1 MDQVK
6 FSQLEKV
13 LMEKAGAAESGHGGV
28 LSHLLVGAVAG
39 ALLVYAYLDG
49 ISSTVIF
56 WVTLCYVILTTL
68 QRVASSWAI
77 AAHKLLVRKL
87 VRHAAG
93 TGRKIQSD
101 SPGD

>member
-68 QRVASSWAI
+68 QRIASSWAI

-87 VRHAAG
+87 VRHAAA

-101 SPGD
+101 SPAD

>member
-28 LSHLLVGAVAG
+28 LSRLLVGAVAG

-77 AAHKLLVRKL
+77 ATHKLLVRKL
-87 VRHAAG
+87 VRHAAA

-101 SPGD
+101 SPAD

>member
-1 MDQVK
+1 MNQVK
-6 FSQLEKV
+6 FSQLEKI
-13 LMEKAGAAESGHGGV
+13 LMEKAGTAESGRGGT
-28 LSHLLVGAVAG
+28 LSHLLAGAVVA

-77 AAHKLLVRKL
+77 ATHKLLVRKL
-87 VRHAAG
+87 VRHAAD
-93 TGRKIQSD
+93 TGRKIQPG
-101 SPGD
+101 SPVD

>member
-6 FSQLEKV
+6 FSQLEKI
-13 LMEKAGAAESGHGGV
+13 LMEKAGAAESGHGGA
-28 LSHLLVGAVAG
+28 LSHLLVGTVAG
-39 ALLVYAYLDG
+39 ALLVYSYLGG

-56 WVTLCYVILTTL
+56 WVTLGYVILTTL

-77 AAHKLLVRKL
+77 AIHKLLVRKL
-87 VRHAAG
+87 VRHAAD

-101 SPGD
+101 SPVD

>member
-93 TGRKIQSD
+93 AGRKIQSD

>member
-1 MDQVK
+1 MNQVR
-6 FSQLEKV
+6 FSSLEKI
-13 LMEKAGAAESGHGGV
+13 LMEKAGAAESGRGGV

-87 VRHAAG
+87 VRHAAA

-101 SPGD
+101 SPAD

>member
-6 FSQLEKV
+6 FSQLEKI

-68 QRVASSWAI
+68 QRIASSWAI

-87 VRHAAG
+87 VRHAAA

-101 SPGD
+101 SPAD

>member
-87 VRHAAG
+87 VRHAVA

-101 SPGD
+101 SPAD

>member
-6 FSQLEKV
+6 FSQLEKI
-13 LMEKAGAAESGHGGV
+13 LMEKAGAAESGRGGV

-49 ISSTVIF
+49 ISSTVLF
-56 WVTLCYVILTTL
+56 WITLCYVILTTL

-87 VRHAAG
+87 VRHAAA

-101 SPGD
+101 SPAD

>member
-6 FSQLEKV
+6 FSQLEKI
-13 LMEKAGAAESGHGGV
+13 LMEKAGAAEFGRGGV
-28 LSHLLVGAVAG
+28 LSHLLVGAVAA

-87 VRHAAG
+87 VRHAAD
-93 TGRKIQSD
+93 TGQNIQSD
-101 SPGD
+101 SPAD

>member
-13 LMEKAGAAESGHGGV
+13 LMEKAGAAESGRAGV

-56 WVTLCYVILTTL
+56 WITLCYVILTTL
-68 QRVASSWAI
+68 QRIASSWAI

-87 VRHAAG
+87 VRHAAA

-101 SPGD
+101 SPAD